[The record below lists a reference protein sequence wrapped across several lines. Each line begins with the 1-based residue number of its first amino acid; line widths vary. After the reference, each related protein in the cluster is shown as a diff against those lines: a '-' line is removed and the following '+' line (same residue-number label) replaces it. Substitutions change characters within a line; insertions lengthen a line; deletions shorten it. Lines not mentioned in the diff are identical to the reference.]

1 MAYPRRPIPVGF
13 AEDAHLP
20 YKILHPKYHCSW
32 DQLRRWRIELGFS
45 KTDNRCSPVIQMDKD
60 GNEIRRFASIKE
72 AAASIGGSANNISI
86 ALSGKYQ
93 TAYKFKWRYA
103 DED

>member
-1 MAYPRRPIPVGF
+1 MGF
-13 AEDAHLP
+13 TQKD
-20 YKILHPKYHCSW
+20 W
-32 DQLRRWRIELGFS
+32 
-45 KTDNRCSPVIQMDKD
+45 RCSPVIQMDKD
-60 GNEIRRFASIKE
+60 GNEIQRFASIKE

-103 DED
+103 NEN